1 MTSSYHD
8 KEVGKTIVYKL
19 PLFAIDLKF
28 KKSDEE
34 DIKKGG
40 EEDIKKG
47 GEEEHKD
54 DIRKCDKVDVDGG
67 YHNERFNDRST
78 NNERFNDRS
87 TNNERSN
94 DCSTNNE
101 RSNYRSTN
109 NPHHKHSK
117 NSYDNKHSKKPSDI
131 NLYNL
136 IIKKRITLYD
146 TLNKISDFAPVIY
159 RFIIKNSYDINM
171 YNIKNLLSSYLKEVD
186 IDYNKAIK
194 KNITVD
200 TDWMQ
205 LYRSLL

>member
-8 KEVGKTIVYKL
+8 KEVGKTIIYKL

-28 KKSDEE
+28 KKSEEKDIKKGGEEDIRKCEREEDIKKCEREEDIRKGGEE

-40 EEDIKKG
+40 EEDIKKC
-47 GEEEHKD
+47 ERFD
-54 DIRKCDKVDVDGG
+54 DNEILGG
-67 YHNERFNDRST
+67 YHNKYFN
-78 NNERFNDRS
+78 
-87 TNNERSN
+87 
-94 DCSTNNE
+94 
-101 RSNYRSTN
+101 
-109 NPHHKHSK
+109 KHSK
-117 NSYDNKHSKKPSDI
+117 NSYDNKHSRNSYDNKHSKTPSDI

-136 IIKKRITLYD
+136 IITKRTTLYD

-159 RFIIKNSYDINM
+159 RFIIKNSSVINM

-200 TDWMQ
+200 TDWTQ
-205 LYRSLL
+205 LYHSLL